1 MKEVIHIGFSKSAST
16 FLQSLFEGNEEL
28 NFIYKSKRFSLLD
41 EDTDMVDLSES
52 LTNLESDEH
61 IILPSHNDHLNVRT
75 TRLEDVK
82 KILIR
87 IYNHNPD
94 AKIILVLRSQLGLIP
109 SRYSQYIVSGGDKS
123 ITEFVSILNGLEE
136 NEDDFQNYYFQ
147 IIKMMF
153 EFFGKENTLILFFEE
168 INSDRIGSI
177 KKLSEF
183 LNVSLVPKESNIL
196 SRRKGLTKYGLRI
209 IRFLNRFL
217 VKNNEN
223 YKGVLETRIPVFL
236 YKNIIRFVRLIDYF
250 LPKKKENISAKEREY
265 IIGKFKEDNHQ
276 LSEYLS
282 KDIKPLGY
290 L

>member
-41 EDTDMVDLSES
+41 EDTDRVDLSES

-61 IILPSHNDHLNVRT
+61 IILPSYNDHLNVRT

-82 KILIR
+82 KILVR

-123 ITEFVSILNGLEE
+123 ITEFVSILNGLEKK
-136 NEDDFQNYYFQ
+136 EDDFQNYYYQ
-147 IIKMMF
+147 IIKMIV

-265 IIGKFKEDNHQ
+265 IIEKFKEDNNQ
-276 LSEYLS
+276 LSKYLS
-282 KDIKPLGY
+282 KEIKLLGY

>member
-41 EDTDMVDLSES
+41 EDTDRVDLSES

-61 IILPSHNDHLNVRT
+61 IILPSYNDHLNVRT

-82 KILIR
+82 KILVR

-123 ITEFVSILNGLEE
+123 ITEFVSILNGLEKK
-136 NEDDFQNYYFQ
+136 EDDFQNYYYQ
-147 IIKMMF
+147 IIKMIV

-265 IIGKFKEDNHQ
+265 IIGKFKEDNNQ
-276 LSEYLS
+276 LSKYLS
-282 KDIKPLGY
+282 KEIKPLGY